1 MKDKFKGIIVALML
15 LGLAYLVPTRSD
27 AGINAVKQSIGK
39 NKIYNNGFKKDSAP
53 TKPDNVAPL
62 KKESKK
68 LPAQTSF
75 KPNIEFWKKQLKIS
89 KKKQVPKQALKS
101 EKGQQLKRISEPL
114 AQPPQRIKDTGFPD
128 LSHNDNAEENEVKDA
143 VSAIKNAVYG
153 YDAETALNLMG
164 QSHELYSKF
173 PKWAALVR
181 FLLAELISKV
191 ILSVYDTKR
200 VLDLESYR
208 QIIDIYSSYKGTD
221 SVYDYIIS
229 QSLDRLERWKPMQ
242 NQYETGCVDAYKQIA
257 ERIQIIEDLKKDHTV
272 NEGPPTDDSF
282 DIEYSALVTNY
293 MSLTDTLLVLRDD
306 ESAYNSMR
314 EMEKVFKSIPDQ
326 ITVNYEEYQ
335 NGNPWEP
342 IIKKTKTYQITK
354 ETTRYLTSVKN
365 YAQTFAILGGLDY
378 RNEPSNYYKP
388 EIIKAVNEIK
398 DYKITTHDNITQ
410 EVIEGFKKELDS
422 YDKESE
428 ISKITFATNEGIE
441 ILPETIVDPKEMIN
455 VRGTTDMTGVLYSQK
470 VSVKSNVSK
479 REKNLTL
486 KSDMFYVGLFK
497 NFMPNT
503 NEDSNNENL
512 IKKHGKEKDELKHT
526 ICIADGY
533 QYLQEYYSSW
543 NPFYEVNPFKKII
556 NDSNFFKNGI
566 LGKGVT
572 RKIENDKIDTMSI
585 RKKFLDKMGYEVVT
599 ASFKDYQ
606 ANIYIANQADWFI
619 YIGHGDYTKGAL
631 IIKDRANNRY
641 AQCAPVDPIPG
652 YDPNDFFKTKNINL
666 NFLILGGCQLIKAD
680 VKFTPGLSWGRMFG
694 AQTVILGYA
703 DYTYPRIASYA
714 VSYLTDYLEKN
725 NANIQYPY
733 EDNFK
738 KDIIEQWVK
747 INYDLSKTIFSIYS
761 SQYANAKA
769 ASAIFDKTY
778 YTFKDANKVLKVKS
792 DNKINKTKKTNY
804 EIIEIDISSIL

>member
-1 MKDKFKGIIVALML
+1 MKNKFKIVIAALIL
-15 LGLAYLVPTRSD
+15 LGLAYLLPIRSD
-27 AGINAVKQSIGK
+27 AGINDVKQSLGK

-68 LPAQTSF
+68 TPAQTSF

-89 KKKQVPKQALKS
+89 KKKQVPKQALKP

-114 AQPPQRIKDTGFPD
+114 AQPPQRIKDAGFPD

-164 QSHELYSKF
+164 QTHDLYSKF

-181 FLLAELISKV
+181 FLLAELISRV

-272 NEGPPTDDSF
+272 NEGPPADVSF

-306 ESAYNSMR
+306 EGAYNSMR

-335 NGNPWEP
+335 NGNSWEP

-388 EIIKAVNEIK
+388 EIIKAVNEIN
-398 DYKITTHDNITQ
+398 DYKITSHDNITP
-410 EVIEGFKKELDS
+410 EILEGFKKELDS

-441 ILPETIVDPKEMIN
+441 ILPEMIVDPAEIIN

-470 VSVKSNVSK
+470 VSVKSNISK

-497 NFMPNT
+497 NFTPNAT
-503 NEDSNNENL
+503 NDPKEDALINDVPNAQQQSISVFNGYLDSPDGLMLYNCNYFKTQLVHTNRKVEVVNPTNNEAPN
-512 IKKHGKEKDELKHT
+512 
-526 ICIADGY
+526 
-533 QYLQEYYSSW
+533 
-543 NPFYEVNPFKKII
+543 
-556 NDSNFFKNGI
+556 FKNFVISGGAEF
-566 LGKGVT
+566 LVV
-572 RKIENDKIDTMSI
+572 DTV
-585 RKKFLDKMGYEVVT
+585 K
-599 ASFKDYQ
+599 
-606 ANIYIANQADWFI
+606 NIGGAVLLKNQADWFI
-619 YIGHGDYTKGAL
+619 IEGDGIFGSKDISELGAIECVAPKDQPNIIIKPEFLVESYNGLKSDVDVLVLDSCHCLKWHRSNLDLRYTKKWQKVLPNGLILGYGDVTKSYITKRIFEIFKERIKPDMDNKMIGQQWLQAHVDLVNENDYPEIYKASYLGDYTLNAAYIIDKKRYL
-631 IIKDRANNRY
+631 IELRVAKSA
-641 AQCAPVDPIPG
+641 
-652 YDPNDFFKTKNINL
+652 
-666 NFLILGGCQLIKAD
+666 
-680 VKFTPGLSWGRMFG
+680 
-694 AQTVILGYA
+694 
-703 DYTYPRIASYA
+703 
-714 VSYLTDYLEKN
+714 
-725 NANIQYPY
+725 
-733 EDNFK
+733 
-738 KDIIEQWVK
+738 
-747 INYDLSKTIFSIYS
+747 LSKIQFEMVP
-761 SQYANAKA
+761 
-769 ASAIFDKTY
+769 DKY
-778 YTFKDANKVLKVKS
+778 D
-792 DNKINKTKKTNY
+792 
-804 EIIEIDISSIL
+804 EIGE